1 MGSAAGRKQEDQRSL
16 RISQRCCLI
25 THVGQTAGQ
34 EGSNCHAPS
43 MSDSAGG
50 KTAVESKK
58 GNKRRGDF
66 GRDFFLPQVLR
77 KGHMIFEQ
85 EFEGEN
91 HVCI

>member
-1 MGSAAGRKQEDQRSL
+1 
-16 RISQRCCLI
+16 
-25 THVGQTAGQ
+25 
-34 EGSNCHAPS
+34 